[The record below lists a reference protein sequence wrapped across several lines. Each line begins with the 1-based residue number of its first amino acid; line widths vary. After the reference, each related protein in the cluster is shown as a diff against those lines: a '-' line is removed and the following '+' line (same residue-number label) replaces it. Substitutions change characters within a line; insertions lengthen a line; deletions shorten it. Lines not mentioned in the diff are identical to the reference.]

1 MQELVYNYEVK
12 ENKKFIVHVI
22 HYSKLTDRRKFFDK
36 IREENI
42 YFNLIT
48 EKDITPSYFTRSFI
62 PLNSS
67 ETRKRLK
74 AIHLGH
80 ASNIFKSRI
89 LGNFFIEVVSLFTWI
104 EKLLFK
110 SRRRLNQRLLSTVI
124 YSDKIRQVNLMHALA
139 LSKAANG
146 FDYSVILEDDSIF
159 NVDDFYGNVKKTLRF
174 LDGKENSV
182 VFFSEP
188 SAVIFRTIEDVF
200 QFYKGFLRVVPP
212 MSKGASAYM
221 LKRDLALNL
230 SDYILKSKL
239 TLPIDLLI
247 NYWAQENKIRTYWKK
262 TPYVT
267 EGSGNIYSSSLR

>member
-1 MQELVYNYEVK
+1 
-12 ENKKFIVHVI
+12 
-22 HYSKLTDRRKFFDK
+22 
-36 IREENI
+36 
-42 YFNLIT
+42 
-48 EKDITPSYFTRSFI
+48 
-62 PLNSS
+62 
-67 ETRKRLK
+67 
-74 AIHLGH
+74 
-80 ASNIFKSRI
+80 
-89 LGNFFIEVVSLFTWI
+89 
-104 EKLLFK
+104 
-110 SRRRLNQRLLSTVI
+110 
-124 YSDKIRQVNLMHALA
+124 MHALA